1 MTGAGCRVDWVP
13 RVDGNPA
20 APYIQP
26 VIPRGI
32 GRDDLSAV
40 TQGHIRTSDHL
51 IPAEP

>member
-13 RVDGNPA
+13 RFDGNPA

-26 VIPRGI
+26 VIPAAS
-32 GRDDLSAV
+32 DATTAV